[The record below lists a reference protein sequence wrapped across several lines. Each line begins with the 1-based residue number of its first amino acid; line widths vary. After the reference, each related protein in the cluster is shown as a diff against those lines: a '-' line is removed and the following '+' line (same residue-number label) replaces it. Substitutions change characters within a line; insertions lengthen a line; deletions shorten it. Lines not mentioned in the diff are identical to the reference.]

1 MKRVLA
7 ATAMMAMMASLAGP
21 AAAQQRGGMM
31 SQGNHKTPLELQYE
45 REKREQVE
53 NEKAYNEQMQRMKS
67 TGPAARNDPW
77 AGVRPSNET
86 NAKR

>member
-7 ATAMMAMMASLAGP
+7 ATAMMVMVASLAGP
-21 AAAQQRGGMM
+21 AAAQKGM

-45 REKREQVE
+45 REKRDQEA
-53 NEKAYNEQMQRMKS
+53 NEKAYNDQMQRMKS
-67 TGPAARNDPW
+67 SGPAAKTDPW
-77 AGVRPSNET
+77 AGVRPPNET

>member
-7 ATAMMAMMASLAGP
+7 ATAVMAMMASLAGP
-21 AAAQQRGGMM
+21 AAAQRAM

-45 REKREQVE
+45 REKRDQEA
-53 NEKAYNEQMQRMKS
+53 NEKAYNDQMQRMRS
-67 TGPAARNDPW
+67 SGPAAKSDPW
-77 AGVRPSNET
+77 AGVRPANET

>member
-7 ATAMMAMMASLAGP
+7 ATATMVMMAALAGP
-21 AAAQQRGGMM
+21 AAAQRGM

-45 REKREQVE
+45 REKRDQEA

-67 TGPAARNDPW
+67 SGPAAKNDPW
-77 AGVRPSNET
+77 AGVRPPNET